1 MRALRVVKR
10 VQAEGTIHLEALPL
24 EEGQTVEIIVLP
36 LDDSLSDLSRASESA
51 LDFWQNDIDD
61 QVWNDALPSL
71 AQCL

>member
-1 MRALRVVKR
+1 MRALRVVQR
-10 VQAEGTIHLEALPL
+10 VQAAGTIHLEALPL

-61 QVWNDALPSL
+61 QVWNNVLPS
-71 AQCL
+71 A